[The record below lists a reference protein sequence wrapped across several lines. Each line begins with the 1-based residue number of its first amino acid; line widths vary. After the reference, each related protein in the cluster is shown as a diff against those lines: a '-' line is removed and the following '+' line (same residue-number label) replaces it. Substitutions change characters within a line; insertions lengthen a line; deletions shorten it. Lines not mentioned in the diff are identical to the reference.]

1 MVSRHARRRLWL
13 RGHCPWMGTPLPTSW
28 RAHKGAAQEIEA
40 RAPEHL
46 ALEPREAIDMPL
58 HRARTP
64 GECHARF
71 DRLIVLAEPLGN
83 ASQGLQRPG
92 GGACQPGIEAFRLP
106 LAPEF
111 RTVLGQVDG
120 CGHFGLLG
128 APWRKLLSLCYGLG
142 EWIEAGFL
150 WCYGNRFTS
159 HLREA
164 SSASS
169 SH

>member
-1 MVSRHARRRLWL
+1 
-13 RGHCPWMGTPLPTSW
+13 
-28 RAHKGAAQEIEA
+28 
-40 RAPEHL
+40 
-46 ALEPREAIDMPL
+46 MPL

-92 GGACQPGIEAFRLP
+92 GGACQPGIEAFGLP

-128 APWRKLLSLCYGLG
+128 ALWRELLSLCYDLG
-142 EWIEAGFL
+142 EWIEAGFP

-164 SSASS
+164 SPASS